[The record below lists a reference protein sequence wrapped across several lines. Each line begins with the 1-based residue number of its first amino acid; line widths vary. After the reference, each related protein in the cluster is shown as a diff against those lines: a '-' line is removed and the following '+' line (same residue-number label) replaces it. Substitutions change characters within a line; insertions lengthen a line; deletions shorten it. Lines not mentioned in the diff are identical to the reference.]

1 MEVRTLLKRGTD
13 HLVNCED
20 DLFTFNDG
28 TTYIGAVFDGC
39 STGIKSHFASTL
51 YEKILKKYLLKKD
64 RLFTLDEIPLRVTGQ
79 IIVDEVYSQL
89 NLISSVLK
97 LDPLEILSTMILV
110 IVRDNQ
116 AHVIVSGDG
125 CIYLNDGV
133 SAEETK
139 IESPENAP
147 DYLAY
152 HLKDLQ
158 EAHAS
163 LKEYSFEVGKTISI
177 CSDGIYSFTD
187 KNKKDVSNI
196 VIPCLLYDESLL
208 KSEAMLSRKY
218 NLLLKEGYSNY
229 DDISIVRFIKQ

>member
-1 MEVRTLLKRGTD
+1 M
-13 HLVNCED
+13 
-20 DLFTFNDG
+20 
-28 TTYIGAVFDGC
+28 
-39 STGIKSHFASTL
+39 
-51 YEKILKKYLLKKD
+51 
-64 RLFTLDEIPLRVTGQ
+64 
-79 IIVDEVYSQL
+79 YSQL
-89 NLISSVLK
+89 NLISSILK

-125 CIYLNDGV
+125 CVYLSDGT

-139 IESPENAP
+139 IESPGNAP

-158 EAHAS
+158 ETYIS
-163 LKEYSFEVGKTISI
+163 LKDYSFEVNKTISI

-187 KNKKDVSNI
+187 RNKKDVSDI
-196 VIPCLLYDESLL
+196 IIPRLLYDESLL
-208 KSEAMLSRKY
+208 KSEAMLARKY

-229 DDISIVRFIKQ
+229 DDLSIVRFIL